1 MPSSQI
7 TKKQKAPFD
16 KRGFYFLKT
25 QIDKLS
31 WILHVSQKNLVWCLI
46 IQRLPKNSISFIS
59 YS

>member
-25 QIDKLS
+25 HIDKLS
-31 WILHVSQKNLVWCLI
+31 WILHLSQKNLVWCLI
-46 IQRLPKNSISFIS
+46 IQRLPISAIADKSF
-59 YS
+59 